1 MKQFLL
7 LMTLLASVCS
17 VQAQNNTK
25 NAVIDNGITSS
36 SLSTELLM
44 YPNPAVS
51 SITIEIPE
59 SEVVFH
65 HLFIYNVMGV
75 LIDDVLISDAD
86 NSIVVDLTDYE
97 EGIYYVAITDDNDYN
112 RTPPG
117 KIVKRK

>member
-7 LMTLLASVCS
+7 LMTLFASVCS